1 MMMMMM
7 MMMMKMILIRM
18 TTLKTIKKNLSL
30 LIYI

>member
-1 MMMMMM
+1 MMM